1 MSDWRY
7 VDAAEAAKLVRKAL
21 KREFGTGTKF
31 YVTTSKYS
39 GGASVSIHWIDG
51 PTTKEVDAVVDA
63 YKGGGF
69 DGMIDMAYSKYSWLM
84 PDGTATRAK
93 STGTTGSMGTREGY
107 EYPKPHPDAEL
118 VSFGSDYIQTQRNE
132 SRALVEAVV
141 KAVCERTGWDAP
153 EVKDSSAYLSK
164 SKSGVPCAYVELDM
178 IDTDGHNEHFR
189 RAIWKMSAKDGI
201 TPEALEAAVNAE
213 FGVPFVFG
221 EASLEDGEELAE
233 EAKGWMDAAAAA
245 ELAEETANAVAD
257 VTKPDA
263 EVERSDKFVWGDGDI
278 VIEEPEPEPAPTAK
292 GVKGNG
298 KVHNGK
304 FAK

>member
-1 MSDWRY
+1 MSGWRY

-39 GGASVSIHWIDG
+39 GGASISIHWIDG

-93 STGTTGSMGTREGY
+93 STGTTGSMGTRAGY
-107 EYPKPHPDAEL
+107 EYDPPGPGAEL
-118 VSFGSDYIQTQRNE
+118 VNFGSDYIQTQRNE

-141 KAVCERTGWDAP
+141 QAVCERTGWDAP

-164 SKSGVPCAYVELDM
+164 SKSNVPCAYVELDM
-178 IDTDGHNEHFR
+178 IDTNGHNEHFR
-189 RAIWKMSAKDGI
+189 RAICKMSAKDGI

-221 EASLEDGEELAE
+221 KGLEDGEELTE
-233 EAKGWMDAAAAA
+233 EAQGWMEAAEAA
-245 ELAEETANAVAD
+245 ELALETANAVAD
-257 VTKPDA
+257 VTVSDD
-263 EVERSDKFVWGDGDI
+263 RSDKFVWEAGDV
-278 VIEEPEPEPAPTAK
+278 VIESPAPTVEK

-304 FAK
+304 FK